1 MSDYGKAI
9 QRYGEQKGYDE
20 ATVSAIKKFKDKYH
34 LSIQE
39 VMDALELSK
48 EDQEKYFKLLS

>member
-48 EDQEKYFKLLS
+48 EDQEKYFKLLL